1 MLTCILLEVVV
12 ASKSFADIHL
22 LTLLLGLGL
31 ATHVLMGFS
40 PTVYVSSRRTMI
52 FLEFSMIF
60 ILLFL
65 LNRNIELLKDN
76 KLLRLAI
83 GTVMGIGAA
92 LGAINGLIIVLIVQ

>member
-1 MLTCILLEVVV
+1 
-12 ASKSFADIHL
+12 
-22 LTLLLGLGL
+22 
-31 ATHVLMGFS
+31 
-40 PTVYVSSRRTMI
+40 
-52 FLEFSMIF
+52 MIF

-83 GTVMGIGAA
+83 GTVMGAGAA